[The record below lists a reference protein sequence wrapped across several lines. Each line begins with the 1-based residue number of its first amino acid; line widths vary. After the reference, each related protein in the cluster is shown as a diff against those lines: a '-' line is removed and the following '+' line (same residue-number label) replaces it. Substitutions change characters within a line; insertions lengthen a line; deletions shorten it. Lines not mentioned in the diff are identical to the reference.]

1 MPKVQRE
8 RLFLKW
14 APKNKRDGI
23 GSKAANS
30 EISLVKV
37 RNIIGGH
44 EGSGLFRS
52 GSTGEGVVL
61 LQVKLDWNPKFK
73 KNGKIYISNTPKRI
87 SKAKR
92 IIEKNILPAV
102 EKDPSKGKSWRF
114 SGYWKLVCQ
123 TFDPK
128 KIYEEVGKRS
138 EKKTGKC
145 FDVGCIQTWEW
156 VGWSNCSPQQEK
168 IQGAKWG
175 KMECAEQENVEGV
188 DDELTEDDEEE
199 IVKQEWKD

>member
-8 RLFLKW
+8 KLFLKW
-14 APKNKRDGI
+14 ATKNKRDGI

-73 KNGKIYISNTPKRI
+73 KNGKIYKLLIVDTFG
-87 SKAKR
+87 SKT
-92 IIEKNILPAV
+92 NSQL
-102 EKDPSKGKSWRF
+102 
-114 SGYWKLVCQ
+114 SGWFWTMCSYQ
-123 TFDPK
+123 IF
-128 KIYEEVGKRS
+128 
-138 EKKTGKC
+138 KC
-145 FDVGCIQTWEW
+145 Y
-156 VGWSNCSPQQEK
+156 
-168 IQGAKWG
+168 
-175 KMECAEQENVEGV
+175 
-188 DDELTEDDEEE
+188 
-199 IVKQEWKD
+199 